1 MQCFD
6 STVREHRIFIKI
18 QIFLKKG
25 VDKITVR
32 CYNTICR
39 TKRRTLAGVAQWQ
52 SSWFVISRLL
62 VRLRSPAPVALLHR
76 SSIGYGGIPE
86 RPKGAD
92 CKSVV
97 TDFGG
102 PNPPSPTIKRVRKR
116 CIPQKARFYRAFL
129 LPKGRFS
136 ELQNRRCKIGFF
148 PLRIDTNSSNN
159 RIQNKN
165 GR

>member
-1 MQCFD
+1 M
-6 STVREHRIFIKI
+6 REHRIFIKI

-102 PNPPSPTIKRVRKR
+102 PNPPSPTIK
-116 CIPQKARFYRAFL
+116 
-129 LPKGRFS
+129 G
-136 ELQNRRCKIGFF
+136 LQNRCSPWKPRFHRGFHRLYGKISANRFDRYKNDVF
-148 PLRIDTNSSNN
+148 PLLDVLNSHATE
-159 RIQNKN
+159 
-165 GR
+165 